1 MPNFILFWFKNCFI
15 DQENLRAE
23 GQEFAKK
30 NMRSVVVQ
38 NNAMFET
45 DYFLA
50 FYMRFLSDLIH
61 TLEK

>member
-1 MPNFILFWFKNCFI
+1 
-15 DQENLRAE
+15 
-23 GQEFAKK
+23 
-30 NMRSVVVQ
+30 MRSVVVQ

-61 TLEK
+61 TLENDNAN